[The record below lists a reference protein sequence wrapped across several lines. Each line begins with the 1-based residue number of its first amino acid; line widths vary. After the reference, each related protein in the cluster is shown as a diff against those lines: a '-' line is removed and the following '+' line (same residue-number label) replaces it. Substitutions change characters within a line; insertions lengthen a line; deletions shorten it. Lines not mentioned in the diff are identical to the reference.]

1 MSAPAIQ
8 FSSFSA
14 PTQAELVALVQGREG
29 SHAELNQLADQLE
42 QTYQSRAVPESIRM
56 LIAVARNSMMS
67 GNSGWFGPAQSRFSW
82 ATLVAQQRANPDEGI
97 AMDRFRGKP
106 EWFARL
112 DRNRDGV
119 ITAEDLDWSERSTW
133 MQHSYP
139 VNRLLRRMDQAGNG
153 RITRDEW
160 LAFFDEI
167 ANHGNE
173 ATLEELREGWLAG
186 MSSVY
191 FPGDGPTQER
201 LLKGMLNGE
210 VGSLQEGPSVNEPA
224 PDFTLKTH
232 DGNQTIRLADRMGRR
247 PVVLMFGNFTCGPF
261 RSMCPGVEEVYR
273 RFGRDAEF
281 LGIYVREAHPTDGWK
296 MFSNTRVGVEV
307 AQPTNNDQRR
317 AAAAQCHQLLKPS
330 FPLLVDE
337 IDDPVGN
344 AYSGMPTRLYVIDS
358 AGRVAYKGG
367 RGPFGFSVGEMEQA
381 LVMTLLAEYV

>member
-1 MSAPAIQ
+1 MEARMSLMRIAIV
-8 FSSFSA
+8 
-14 PTQAELVALVQGREG
+14 L
-29 SHAELNQLADQLE
+29 
-42 QTYQSRAVPESIRM
+42 
-56 LIAVARNSMMS
+56 
-67 GNSGWFGPAQSRFSW
+67 
-82 ATLVAQQRANPDEGI
+82 GI
-97 AMDRFRGKP
+97 ALALSGCVAGRAKDTQLYRQSVLHSPVYSMGYNDGCSVANYNWQRQQS
-106 EWFARL
+106 AR
-112 DRNRDGV
+112 DKK
-119 ITAEDLDWSERSTW
+119 S
-133 MQHSYP
+133 
-139 VNRLLRRMDQAGNG
+139 
-153 RITRDEW
+153 
-160 LAFFDEI
+160 FD
-167 ANHGNE
+167 
-173 ATLEELREGWLAG
+173 TDSDYREGWLAG

-232 DGNQTIRLADRMGRR
+232 DGSQTIRLADRMGRR

-261 RSMCPGVEEVYR
+261 RSMCPGVEEAHR
-273 RFGRDAEF
+273 RFDDAAEF

-307 AQPTNNDQRR
+307 AQPTTNDERR
-317 AAAAQCHQLLKPS
+317 AVAAQCHRLLKLS
-330 FPLLVDE
+330 FPWLVDE

-381 LVMTLLAEYV
+381 LVMTLLAEHVQDR

>member
-1 MSAPAIQ
+1 M
-8 FSSFSA
+8 
-14 PTQAELVALVQGREG
+14 
-29 SHAELNQLADQLE
+29 
-42 QTYQSRAVPESIRM
+42 PESIRM
-56 LIAVARNSMMS
+56 LIAVARDSMM
-67 GNSGWFGPAQSRFSW
+67 GANCGWFGPAQSRFNW
-82 ATLVAQQRANPDEGI
+82 TTLVAQQSANPKMGI
-97 AMDRFRGKP
+97 AAGQFRGKP

-112 DRNRDGV
+112 DRNHDGV
-119 ITAEDLDWSERSTW
+119 ITAEDLDWSERSSW

-139 VNRLLRRMDQAGNG
+139 VNRLLRRMDKAGNG

-167 ANHGNE
+167 ANHEHE

-201 LLKGMLNGE
+201 LLNGILNGE
-210 VGSLQEGPSVNEPA
+210 VGSLQEGPSLNEPA
-224 PDFTLKTH
+224 PNFTLKTH
-232 DGNQTIRLADRMGRR
+232 DGSQTIRLADRIGRK

-261 RSMCPGVEEVYR
+261 RSMSPGVEEVYR
-273 RFGRDAEF
+273 RFGDAAEF

-307 AQPTNNDQRR
+307 TQPTSNDQRR
-317 AAAAQCHQLLKPS
+317 AVAAQCHQLLKPS

-381 LVMTLLAEYV
+381 LVMTLLAEHIQDR